1 MFKVTVK
8 GIFTHRLRFALTALA
23 VCLGVALVAGTL
35 VLSGSINRTFDGIVE
50 QTTAGTDVQVRGQQL
65 DTTSFDGSKQR
76 EPLPLSLR
84 EKLEAVDGVA
94 RVAPDM
100 NGTAILVGRNGTAA
114 RNGGAPNLGFGYSP
128 DDPVVD
134 LTQGRAPQKKGEVI
148 VESTTLELADLKV
161 GDTTRALIQNDPQ
174 DVTITGAF
182 DFGSGLAGATLVLL
196 DEQTAI
202 DTWAPDGQVP
212 SFTLGADSGVGEQ
225 ELRDRVQAVV
235 PSGTEVITGEQLYEE
250 SKDAVASGIGF
261 ITTFLLI
268 FASIAVFVGAFI
280 IANTFSMLVAQ
291 RTRELALLRAV
302 GASRGQVLRVVLG
315 EAAILGLVGSAIG
328 LGLGV
333 LLAAGLQ
340 ALVETV
346 GLEITGG
353 LPVTPTTVLISL
365 LVGLVVT
372 MASAVMPALRA
383 ARVAPIAALRD
394 DTQPPP
400 GGVLRRGIIGLVLV
414 ILGAAAIT
422 PSSLGDDP
430 NWPLIGLGAALLLL
444 GLLVAAPWLTR
455 PVVRLVAAPYTRI
468 YGTVGRL
475 ARENALR
482 NPRRTA
488 TTASALMIGL
498 ALMSSVG
505 VFASSA
511 NASVS
516 EIVDSELTADYV
528 LSTGGASV
536 IPTTVADEV
545 AGMPGVTSV
554 APIRSAPM
562 RIDGQAAFALAVDPR
577 AIKENVRVTVNAGSL
592 ESIDSGDAVISQ
604 TAADE
609 EGWKVGDR
617 LPPAEIGAKSGQV
630 LTVGGIFEDSQ
641 ALNNPKIMIPLDL
654 YAETVPPAQQ
664 GDFLLYVK
672 SDGSDT
678 AQLRSALEKTVEP
691 FLVVSVQNGE
701 EFAEAQA
708 AQINQLLYLIYALLA
723 LSVLIAVLG
732 IINTLALS
740 VFERTREIG
749 LLRAVGM
756 SRRQLRRMI
765 SAESVST
772 AVFGAVLGMALG
784 LVLGLVL
791 QRALVSQGLE
801 ILSIPWMTLFIVLVS
816 SAVAGM
822 IAAILPAWR
831 AVRLD
836 VLRAITAD

>member
-1 MFKVTVK
+1 MLKVTVK

-50 QTTAGTDVQVRGQQL
+50 QTSAGTDVQVRGAEL
-65 DTTSFDGSKQR
+65 ETTTFDGTRQR

-84 EKLEAVDGVA
+84 EQLQAVDGVE
-94 RVAPDM
+94 RVAADM
-100 NGTAILVGRNGTAA
+100 GGTAILVGEDGTAA
-114 RNGGAPNLGFGYSP
+114 RNGGAPNLGFAYYP
-128 DDPVVD
+128 DDPVVE
-134 LTQGRAPQKKGEVI
+134 LTDGRGPEKKGEVL
-148 VESTTLELADLKV
+148 VENTTLELAGLKV

-174 DVTITGAF
+174 DVTITGSF

-202 DTWAPDGQVP
+202 DTWAPDGKVP
-212 SFTLGADSGVGEQ
+212 SFTLGADDGVSQEQ
-225 ELRDRVQAVV
+225 LRDAVSSV
-235 PSGTEVITGEQLYEE
+235 IPAGAEAITGSEFYDEQ
-250 SKDAVASGIGF
+250 KDAVASGIGF
-261 ITTFLLI
+261 ITTFLLV

-315 EAAILGLVGSAIG
+315 EAAILGLVGSLIG

-340 ALVETV
+340 ALVETF

-353 LPVTPTTVLISL
+353 LPVSVNTVVISL

-372 MASAVMPALRA
+372 MLSAVMPALRA
-383 ARVAPIAALRD
+383 AKVPPMAALRD
-394 DTQPPP
+394 DAQVPP

-414 ILGAAAIT
+414 LLGFAAVL
-422 PSSLGDDP
+422 PSSLGDEP

-511 NASVS
+511 NASVAEAVETDLS
-516 EIVDSELTADYV
+516 ADYV

-545 AGMPGVTSV
+545 EKLSGVTSV
-554 APIRSAPM
+554 ATVRDVPM
-562 RIDGQAAFALAVDPR
+562 QIDGDGVYAVAAEAR
-577 AIKENVRVTVNAGSL
+577 AISENIKVQVNAGSL
-592 ESIDSGDAVISQ
+592 DALDSGQVVISQ
-604 TAADE
+604 SIADDR
-609 EGWKVGDR
+609 GWKVGDQ
-617 LPPAEIGAKSGQV
+617 LPPADIGTQVGQE
-630 LTVGGIFEDSQ
+630 LTVGGIIEDS
-641 ALNNPKIMIPLDL
+641 LPLDNAQVLFPMEL
-654 YAETVPPAQQ
+654 YSEAVPPAQQ

-672 SDGSDT
+672 SDGADS
-678 AQLRSALEKTVEP
+678 AGLREELTKTVEP
-691 FLVVSVQNGE
+691 FLVVSVQDGE
-701 EFAEAQA
+701 EFADAQA

-732 IINTLALS
+732 IVNTLALS

-801 ILSIPWMTLFIVLVS
+801 TLSIPWATLVVVLVA
-816 SAVAGM
+816 SAIAGM
-822 IAAILPAWR
+822 FAAIMPAWR

-836 VLRAITAD
+836 VLRAITAE

>member
-1 MFKVTVK
+1 MFRITVK

-23 VCLGVALVAGTL
+23 VCLGVTLVAGTL
-35 VLSGSINRTFDGIVE
+35 VLSGSITNTFDAIVE
-50 QTTAGTDVQVRGQQL
+50 QTTAGTDVQVRGAEL
-65 DTTSFDGSKQR
+65 ETTTVDGTKQR
-76 EPLPLSLR
+76 EPLPLSL
-84 EKLEAVDGVA
+84 EQKLDAVDGVA
-94 RVAPDM
+94 WASADVG
-100 NGTAILVGRNGTAA
+100 GTAVLVGADGTAA
-114 RNGGAPNLGFGYSP
+114 RNGGAPNLGFAYTG
-128 DDPVVD
+128 DDPSV
-134 LTQGRAPQKKGEVI
+134 QMYEGRGPEKKGEIAVD
-148 VESTTLELADLKV
+148 ESTLDLSGLKV

-174 DVTITGAF
+174 DVTVTGVF
-182 DFGSGLAGATLVLL
+182 TYGSSLAGATLVLL
-196 DEQTAI
+196 DEKTALA
-202 DTWAPDGQVP
+202 TWAPDGEVS
-212 SFTLGADSGVGEQ
+212 SFTIGADDGVDQ
-225 ELRDRVQAVV
+225 ETLRDRVAQVV
-235 PSGTEVITGEQLYEE
+235 PAGTEVVTGETVYQEQ
-250 SKDAVASGIGF
+250 KDAFGTAIGF
-261 ITTFLLI
+261 ITTFLLV
-268 FASIAVFVGAFI
+268 FALIAVFVGAFI

-315 EAAILGLVGSAIG
+315 EAAILGLTGSVIG
-328 LGLGV
+328 LGLGM
-333 LLAAGLQ
+333 LLAAGLR
-340 ALVETV
+340 ALVKQA
-346 GLEITGG
+346 GLEVTGG
-353 LPVTPTTVLISL
+353 LPVTATTVLVSL

-372 MASAVMPALRA
+372 MLSAVFPALRA

-394 DTQPPP
+394 DAQTPP
-400 GGVLRRGIIGLVLV
+400 GGVLRRGVIGLVLV
-414 ILGAAAIT
+414 LLGFGAVL
-422 PSSLGDDP
+422 PGSLGDEP
-430 NWPLIGLGAALLLL
+430 NWPLVGVGAALLLI

-455 PVVRLVAAPYTRI
+455 PVVRLISLPYTAI

-516 EIVDSELTADYV
+516 DIVDSELTADYV
-528 LSTGGASV
+528 LSSGGFTQL
-536 IPTTVADEV
+536 PTTVADEV
-545 AGMPGVTSV
+545 QKMPGVTSV
-554 APIRSAPM
+554 ATIRSAPL
-562 RIDGQAAFALAVDPR
+562 RVNGASKFTIAADPR
-577 AIKENVRVTVNAGSL
+577 AMSENVKLNVTAGSL
-592 ESIDSGDAVISQ
+592 DSLNSGDVVISRS
-604 TAADE
+604 AADD
-609 EGWKVGDR
+609 EGWKLGDR
-617 LPPAEIGAKSGQV
+617 LTAEIGTETGEE
-630 LTVGGIFEDSQ
+630 LTVGAIIDDSQ
-641 ALNNPKIMIPLDL
+641 ALNNPSLIIPLAL
-654 YAETVPPAQQ
+654 YADTVPTAQQ
-664 GDFLLYVK
+664 GDFMLYVK
-672 SDGSDT
+672 SDGTNT
-678 AQLRSALEKTVEP
+678 AALRSQIEEVVKP
-691 FLVVSVQNGE
+691 FLVVSVQDGE
-701 EFAEAQA
+701 EYAKAQA
-708 AQINQLLYLIYALLA
+708 AQINSLLYLIYALLA

-772 AVFGAVLGMALG
+772 AVFGAVLGMGLG

-801 ILSIPWMTLFIVLVS
+801 TLSIPWLTLVIVLLF

-822 IAAILPAWR
+822 VAAIMPAWR

>member
-1 MFKVTVK
+1 MLKVTVK

-23 VCLGVALVAGTL
+23 VCLGVTLVAGTL
-35 VLSGSINRTFDGIVE
+35 VLSASITRTFDAIIE
-50 QTTAGTDVQVRGQQL
+50 QTTAGTDVQVRGAEL
-65 DTTSFDGSKQR
+65 DTTGFDGTKQR
-76 EPLPLSLR
+76 EPLPLT
-84 EKLEAVDGVA
+84 LESKIQAVDGVA
-94 RVAPDM
+94 RVSSDVG
-100 NGTAILVGRNGTAA
+100 GTAILVGKDGTAA
-114 RNGGAPNLGFGYSP
+114 RNGGAPNLGFAYTGE
-128 DDPVVD
+128 DPSVKMY
-134 LTQGRAPQKKGEVI
+134 QGRGPEKKGEVA
-148 VESTTLELADLKV
+148 VDESTLELADLKV

-174 DVTITGAF
+174 DVTITGVF
-182 DFGSGLAGATLVLL
+182 TYGSSLAGATLVLL
-196 DEQTAI
+196 DEKTAI
-202 DTWAPDGQVP
+202 ATWAPDGKVS
-212 SFTLGADSGVGEQ
+212 SFTIGAADGVSDQ
-225 ELRDRVQAVV
+225 TLRDRIAAVV
-235 PSGTEVITGEQLYEE
+235 PSGTEVVTGDVVYQEQ
-250 SKDAVASGIGF
+250 KDSFGTAIGF
-261 ITTFLLI
+261 ITTFLLV
-268 FASIAVFVGAFI
+268 FALVAVFVGAFI

-315 EAAILGLVGSAIG
+315 EALILGLTGSVIG
-328 LGLGV
+328 IGLGV

-340 ALVETV
+340 AAVRSF
-346 GLEITGG
+346 GLEVTHD
-353 LPVTPTTVLISL
+353 LPVSVSTIAISL
-365 LVGLVVT
+365 GIGVVVT
-372 MASAVMPALRA
+372 MLSAIFPALRA
-383 ARVAPIAALRD
+383 ARVPPIAALRD
-394 DTQPPP
+394 DAQTPP

-414 ILGAAAIT
+414 LLGFAAIL

-430 NWPLIGLGAALLLL
+430 NWGLIGIGAVLLLL

-455 PVVRLVAAPYTRI
+455 PVVRLIGIPYTAV

-516 EIVDSELTADYV
+516 DIVDSELTADYV
-528 LSTGGASV
+528 LNTGGSSQ
-536 IPTTVADEV
+536 IPVTVADAV
-545 AGMPGVTSV
+545 QKAPGVTSV
-554 APIRSAPM
+554 ATIRSVPVQ
-562 RIDGQAAFALAVDPR
+562 IDKSGKFAIAADPKALAD
-577 AIKENVRVTVNAGSL
+577 NVKLDVKAGSL
-592 ESIDSGDAVISQ
+592 DSIDSGDVVISQ
-604 TAADE
+604 TAADD
-609 EGWKVGDR
+609 EGWKVGDTIT
-617 LPPAEIGAKSGQV
+617 AEVGTKKNQS
-630 LTVGGIFEDSQ
+630 LTVGGIIDDSQ
-641 ALNNPKIMIPLDL
+641 ALNNPQMIVPLKL
-654 YAETVPPAQQ
+654 YADTVPAAQQ

-672 SDGSDT
+672 SDGTNTAGLRAELDT
-678 AQLRSALEKTVEP
+678 IVKP
-691 FLVVSVQNGE
+691 FLVVSVQDGD
-701 EFAEAQA
+701 EFADAQA
-708 AQINQLLYLIYALLA
+708 AQINTLLYLIYALLA

-732 IINTLALS
+732 IVNTLALS

-801 ILSIPWMTLFIVLVS
+801 TLSIPWVTLLIVLVC
-816 SAVAGM
+816 SALAGM
-822 IAAILPAWR
+822 VAAIMPAWR

>member
-1 MFKVTVK
+1 MFKITVK

-23 VCLGVALVAGTL
+23 VCLGVTLVAGTL
-35 VLSGSINRTFDGIVE
+35 VLSGSITRTFDAIVE
-50 QTTAGTDVQVRGQQL
+50 QTAAGTDVQVRGAQL
-65 DTTSFDGSKQR
+65 ETTAVDGSKQR
-76 EPLPLSLR
+76 EPLPLSL
-84 EKLEAVDGVA
+84 EKKIEAVDGVA

-100 NGTAILVGRNGTAA
+100 SGTAILVNKDGTAT
-114 RNGGAPNLGFGYSP
+114 RNGGAPNLGFGYDP
-128 DDPVVD
+128 DDP
-134 LTQGRAPQKKGEVI
+134 TIRITSGRAPEKKGEVL
-148 VESTTLELADLKV
+148 VDESTLELAGLAV
-161 GDTTRALIQNDPQ
+161 GDTTKALIQNDPQ
-174 DVTITGAF
+174 NVTITGVF
-182 DFGSGLAGATLVLL
+182 TFGSSLAGATLVLL
-196 DEQTAI
+196 DEQTAEA
-202 DTWAPDGQVP
+202 TWAPDGEVP
-212 SFTLGADSGVGEQ
+212 SFTIGADDGVSQ
-225 ELRDRVQAVV
+225 ETLRDRIAQVV
-235 PSGTEVITGEQLYEE
+235 PAGTEVVTGDVVYQEQ
-250 SKDAVASGIGF
+250 KDSFGTAIGF
-261 ITTFLLI
+261 ITTFLLV
-268 FASIAVFVGAFI
+268 FALIAVFVGAFI

-315 EAAILGLVGSAIG
+315 EAAILGLTGSVVG
-328 LGLGV
+328 LGLGI

-340 ALVETV
+340 AVV
-346 GLEITGG
+346 KQSGLEITGG
-353 LPVTPTTVLISL
+353 LPVTVSTVVVSL
-365 LVGLVVT
+365 LIGLVVT
-372 MASAVMPALRA
+372 MLSAIFPALRA
-383 ARVAPIAALRD
+383 SRVAPIAALRD
-394 DTQPPP
+394 DAQTPP

-414 ILGAAAIT
+414 LAGFATILPG
-422 PSSLGDDP
+422 SLGDKP
-430 NWPLIGLGAALLLL
+430 QWALVGVGAALLLI

-455 PVVRLVAAPYTRI
+455 PVVRLIGIPYTAL

-516 EIVDSELTADYV
+516 DIVDSELTADYV
-528 LSTGGASV
+528 LSSGGFTM

-545 AGMPGVTSV
+545 TTMQGVTSV
-554 APIRSAPM
+554 ATIRSAPVQLA
-562 RIDGQAAFALAVDPR
+562 DGSVFAIAADPR
-577 AIKENVRVTVNAGSL
+577 AMTENVKLDVVAGSL
-592 ESIDSGDAVISQ
+592 DSIDAGDVVVSR
-604 TAADE
+604 TAADDR
-609 EGWKVGDR
+609 GWKVGDT
-617 LPPAEIGAKSGQV
+617 LTAEVGTRKNQS
-630 LTVGGIFEDSQ
+630 LTVGGIIDDSQ
-641 ALNNPKIMIPLDL
+641 ALNNPNMIVPLDL
-654 YAETVPPAQQ
+654 YAKTVPAAQQ

-672 SDGSDT
+672 SDGTNT
-678 AQLRSALEKTVEP
+678 AALRSQLEDVVKP
-691 FLVVSVQNGE
+691 FLVVSVQDGD
-701 EFAEAQA
+701 EFADAQA
-708 AQINQLLYLIYALLA
+708 AQINSLLYLIYALLA

-801 ILSIPWMTLFIVLVS
+801 TLSIPWLTLAIVLVS
-816 SAVAGM
+816 SALAGM
-822 IAAILPAWR
+822 VAAIIPAWR

-836 VLRAITAD
+836 VLKAITAD

>member
-1 MFKVTVK
+1 MLRVTVK

-50 QTTAGTDVQVRGQQL
+50 QTAAGTDVQVRGAEL
-65 DTTSFDGSKQR
+65 ETTTFEGTKQR
-76 EPLPLSLR
+76 EPLPLDLG
-84 EKLEAVDGVA
+84 EKLAQVDGVG
-94 RVAPDM
+94 RVAADM
-100 NGTAILVGRNGTAA
+100 NGTAILVGENGTAA
-114 RNGGAPNLGFGYSP
+114 RNGGAPNLGFAYYP
-128 DDPVVD
+128 DDPVVT
-134 LTQGRAPQKKGEVI
+134 LTDGRAPERKGEVA
-148 VESTTLELADLKV
+148 VENTTLELAGLKV
-161 GDTTRALIQNDPQ
+161 GDTTRALIQNEPQ
-174 DVTITGAF
+174 DVTITAGF

-202 DTWAPDGQVP
+202 ETWAPDGQVP
-212 SFTLGADSGVGEQ
+212 SFTLGAADGV
-225 ELRDRVQAVV
+225 
-235 PSGTEVITGEQLYEE
+235 SHEQLREEVTAVLPAGAEAITSDEFYEE
-250 SKDAVASGIGF
+250 QKDAVAAGIGF

-268 FASIAVFVGAFI
+268 FAAIAVFVGAFI

-315 EAAILGLVGSAIG
+315 EAAILGLVGSLLG
-328 LGLGV
+328 LGLGI

-340 ALVETV
+340 ALVESV

-353 LPVTPTTVLISL
+353 LPVTANTVLASL
-365 LVGLVVT
+365 VVGLGVT
-372 MASAVMPALRA
+372 LASAVMPAVRA
-383 ARVAPIAALRD
+383 SRVPPMAALRD
-394 DTQPPP
+394 DAQTPP

-414 ILGAAAIT
+414 VLGFAAVL
-422 PSSLGDDP
+422 PSSLAEDP
-430 NWPLIGLGAALLLL
+430 NWPLIGLGAALLLF

-455 PVVRLVAAPYTRI
+455 PVVRLVGAPYTRI

-511 NASVS
+511 NASVA
-516 EIVDSELTADYV
+516 EIVENELTADYV
-528 LSTGGASV
+528 LSTGGAGV
-536 IPTTVADEV
+536 IPTSVADEV
-545 AGMPGVTSV
+545 QEMPGVTSV

-577 AIKENVRVTVNAGSL
+577 AITENVKVTVNDGTL
-592 ESIDSGDAVISQ
+592 DSIDSGDVVISQ
-604 TAADE
+604 SAADD
-609 EGWKVGDR
+609 EGWKVGDQ
-617 LPPAEIGAKSGQV
+617 LPPAEIGAKGNQI
-630 LTVGGIFEDSQ
+630 LTVGGIIEDSQ
-641 ALNNPKIMIPLDL
+641 TLNNPRVMIPLDL
-654 YAETVPPAQQ
+654 YRETVPPSQQ

-672 SDGSDT
+672 SDGSNTD
-678 AQLRSALEKTVEP
+678 QLRTALEDKVEP
-691 FLVVSVQNGE
+691 FLVVSVQDGQ
-701 EFAEAQA
+701 EFADAQA
-708 AQINQLLYLIYALLA
+708 AQINQLLYMIYALLA

-732 IINTLALS
+732 IVNTLALS

-801 ILSIPWMTLFIVLVS
+801 TLSIPWLTLVIVLVS
-816 SAVAGM
+816 SAIAGM
-822 IAAILPAWR
+822 VAAIMPAWR

-836 VLRAITAD
+836 VLRAITAE